1 MSVSALFTYLNA
13 QTCVILGFVFLLAYW
28 YLRTRAAPNLPPG
41 PWALPGLGNVL
52 QMATKDPGTA
62 QPPPGAVGAA
72 GAGERAADGHK
83 VTYLRTR
90 APPNLPPGPWALP
103 GLGNVLQMATKVPHL
118 TWTELGKTYGPVV
131 YLRLGSQQ
139 IVVLNSYSAI
149 HEALGRKGEDFSS
162 RPAWYTF
169 QQMGFMDYGKCY
181 SAIHEALGRK
191 GEDFSSRPAWY
202 TFQQMGFLDYGKCYS
217 AIHEALGRKGED
229 FSSRPAWYTFQQMG
243 FMDHGK
249 CYSAIHEAL
258 GRKGED
264 FSSRPAWYTFQQM
277 GFLDYG
283 KCYSAIH
290 EALGRKGEDFS
301 SRPAWYTFQ
310 QMGFMDYGKCYSA
323 IHEAL
328 GRKGEDFSS
337 RPGWYTFQQMGF
349 MDYGKCYSAIHEAL
363 GRKGEDFSSRP
374 AWYTFQQMGFMDY
387 GKCYSAIHEALG
399 RKGEDFS
406 SRPAWYTFQQMGFM
420 DYGKCYSAI
429 HEALGKREEDF
440 SSRPAWYTFQQ
451 MGFMDY
457 GKWYLFIMKDWIVV
471 LNSYSVIH
479 EALGRKGEDFSSRPT
494 WYTFQQMG
502 FMDYGI
508 IMLPYGP
515 FWKQQRK
522 FTIMGLRDFGF
533 GKRSLEGKIA
543 EESQGL
549 REEILKKGDTPFN
562 IRLLLQ
568 NAVGNVICSIVLGKR
583 FEYEDK
589 KFEKIMEAFDQNLG
603 AEQQLSAVVNF
614 FPWTRH
620 IPVVKKA
627 IKLVKENV
635 ENCMATM
642 REDIAEHKAS
652 FDPNDIRDFIDTFL
666 LEMRNQ
672 EGEGG
677 GEFTNRQLE
686 YLIGD
691 LFLAGTET
699 TSSTLTWALLYML
712 RHPEVQDKTICV
724 WFIYSEVFPC
734 CISRQGASRDRQHHR
749 TERHLNI
756 LDRVTVC
763 NSYVNQFMVP
773 HVRYFFRLFVFG
785 LSILK
790 FFRVAYLDKVH
801 QEIDNTIGHDVTP
814 SISHRSLLPYTE
826 AVITEVMR
834 INPIAAT
841 GALHNTS
848 NDTTLFGYDIPKDT
862 AVFPNLWAVLHD
874 PEVYPDP
881 DVFKPER
888 FLDDSKFKKGDTF
901 IPFSLGRRACL
912 GEQLARMELF
922 LFFTSL
928 MQHFTFKLPEGAAL
942 PSTRGKAGI
951 TNNAEDFDLCAIPR
965 E

>member
-28 YLRTRAAPNLPPG
+28 YLRTRAAP
-41 PWALPGLGNVL
+41 
-52 QMATKDPGTA
+52 K
-62 QPPPGAVGAA
+62 
-72 GAGERAADGHK
+72 
-83 VTYLRTR
+83 
-90 APPNLPPGPWALP
+90 LPPGPWALP

-149 HEALGRKGEDFSS
+149 HEALVRKGEDFSG

-169 QQMGFMDYGKCY
+169 QQMGFMDYG
-181 SAIHEALGRK
+181 L
-191 GEDFSSRPAWY
+191 
-202 TFQQMGFLDYGKCYS
+202 
-217 AIHEALGRKGED
+217 
-229 FSSRPAWYTFQQMG
+229 
-243 FMDHGK
+243 
-249 CYSAIHEAL
+249 
-258 GRKGED
+258 
-264 FSSRPAWYTFQQM
+264 
-277 GFLDYG
+277 
-283 KCYSAIH
+283 
-290 EALGRKGEDFS
+290 
-301 SRPAWYTFQ
+301 
-310 QMGFMDYGKCYSA
+310 
-323 IHEAL
+323 
-328 GRKGEDFSS
+328 
-337 RPGWYTFQQMGF
+337 
-349 MDYGKCYSAIHEAL
+349 
-363 GRKGEDFSSRP
+363 
-374 AWYTFQQMGFMDY
+374 
-387 GKCYSAIHEALG
+387 
-399 RKGEDFS
+399 
-406 SRPAWYTFQQMGFM
+406 
-420 DYGKCYSAI
+420 
-429 HEALGKREEDF
+429 
-440 SSRPAWYTFQQ
+440 
-451 MGFMDY
+451 
-457 GKWYLFIMKDWIVV
+457 
-471 LNSYSVIH
+471 
-479 EALGRKGEDFSSRPT
+479 
-494 WYTFQQMG
+494 
-502 FMDYGI
+502 

-589 KFEKIMEAFDQNLG
+589 KFEKIMKAFDQNLG
-603 AEQQLSAVVNF
+603 AEQQLSALANF
-614 FPWTRH
+614 FPWARH

-627 IKLVKENV
+627 IALVKENV

-642 REDIAEHKAS
+642 REDIAEHKAT

-672 EGEGG
+672 EGEEG
-677 GEFTNRQLE
+677 GEFTDRQLE

-712 RHPEVQDKTICV
+712 RHQEVQDKV
-724 WFIYSEVFPC
+724 
-734 CISRQGASRDRQHHR
+734 HR
-749 TERHLNI
+749 
-756 LDRVTVC
+756 
-763 NSYVNQFMVP
+763 
-773 HVRYFFRLFVFG
+773 
-785 LSILK
+785 
-790 FFRVAYLDKVH
+790 
-801 QEIDNTIGHDVTP
+801 EIDSTIGQDVTP

-841 GALHNTS
+841 GAMHNTS

-862 AVFPNLWAVLHD
+862 VVFPNLWAVLHD
-874 PEVYPDP
+874 PEVYPEP